1 MSRPPQYET
10 DELALALHGGSA
22 VARRSLSLL
31 RRQLQAAGFWVA
43 VALPFLH
50 VPLLLSGLDTAT
62 DTWLFVALISLN
74 LLALVIGHG
83 YRPE

>member
-10 DELALALHGGSA
+10 NELTLALHGGSA

-31 RRQLQAAGFWVA
+31 RRQVQAAGFWVA
-43 VALPFLH
+43 VAMPFLH

>member
-10 DELALALHGGSA
+10 NELVLALQGGST
-22 VARRSLSLL
+22 VARRSLSVL
-31 RRQLQAAGFWVA
+31 RRQLQAAGFWTA

-50 VPLLLSGLDTAT
+50 VPLLLSGLDTPS

-74 LLALVIGHG
+74 LLALLIGHG
-83 YRPE
+83 YDPD